1 MTLEANPVATFVDRV
16 VEVFAPRAALRR
28 QYARNALSMG
38 DGYDAAKTSRRNR
51 TFTGRGG
58 GADVHTDAQ
67 TLFQLREQCLHHD
80 RTSALLAGLLNT
92 AVDEIV
98 GPTFTFKPIT
108 PDDAWNELAAQYV
121 LQMQT
126 AENTDARGQFS
137 LTDQAKLTLRS
148 LWTSGDIL
156 HVWQP
161 DGRLATYEAHEIVS
175 PRERP
180 QGTAIVN
187 GVQFDKAGRASHYYV
202 PKPAV
207 KSDRGYVQTREDL
220 QRIPAADALFVAT
233 RKRFNQSRGVPFLAP
248 VLSAFNR
255 LDGYIDA
262 EMFAAHVNAHWAAKI
277 TREPVYDETDPNSDL
292 PGSRNLS
299 YPAPADGRRSFD
311 RLQTMEP
318 GMILD
323 LLPGEDLDIV
333 YAQRPGNTFEPFV
346 LLVCRMVGVGVGMP
360 LELFLK
366 DFSRTNYSSAR
377 ASMNVAKRSFRGWQL
392 ALESKMCSPWYR
404 RHITRGIASKEL
416 PLPKGTPDVFA
427 HQCQWPQWEHVDPMK
442 EIQAD
447 ALSIQTR
454 LRSRGEVI
462 RARNGD
468 PAATFAELAEEENAL
483 REAGLLQQPQAPQ
496 QS

>member
-1 MTLEANPVATFVDRV
+1 MNVAKVVDRA
-16 VEVFAPRAALRR
+16 VEVFAPRAAL
-28 QYARNALSMG
+28 ARARARMALTLS
-38 DGYDAAKTSRRNR
+38 DGFDAAKPSRRHR
-51 TFTGRGG
+51 TYSGRGG
-58 GADVHTDAQ
+58 SADTHATSQ
-67 TLFQLREQCLHHD
+67 TLHQLREQCLHHD
-80 RTSALLAGLLNT
+80 RNSGLLAGLLNT
-92 AVDEIV
+92 AADEIV
-98 GPTFTFKPIT
+98 GPTFAFKPTT
-108 PDDAWNELAAQYV
+108 PDDAWNERTAAYIV
-121 LQMQT
+121 DMQ
-126 AENTDARGQFS
+126 APDATDARAEFT
-137 LTDQAKLTLRS
+137 LADQVKLTLRA

-161 DGRLATYEAHEIVS
+161 DGRLYTYEAHEISS

-180 QGTAIVN
+180 EGTTIVN
-187 GVQFDKAGRASHYYV
+187 GVQFNKAGQAVAYYV
-202 PKPAV
+202 PKANVTP
-207 KSDRGYVQTREDL
+207 DRGYVQTRADL
-220 QRIPAADALFVAT
+220 QKIPAKNALFVAA

-262 EMFAAHVNAHWAAKI
+262 EMFAAHINSHWAAKI
-277 TREPVYDETDPNSDL
+277 TREPVYDESDPNSDL
-292 PGSRNLS
+292 PGSRSLT
-299 YPAPADGRRSFD
+299 YTAPSDSRRTFD

-323 LLPGEDLDIV
+323 LLPGEDLDLV
-333 YAQRPGNTFEPFV
+333 YAQRPGVTFEPFV

-377 ASMNVAKRSFRGWQL
+377 ASMNVAKRSFRGWQI
-392 ALESKMCSPWYR
+392 ALESKFLRPWYR
-404 RHITRGIASKEL
+404 RHITRAIATKAL
-416 PLPKGTPDVFA
+416 PLPRNVPDLFA

-447 ALSIQTR
+447 VLAIENH

-468 PAATFAELAEEENAL
+468 PAATFAELAEEQQTL
-483 REAGLLQQPQAPQ
+483 REAGLLQPENAPPTP
-496 QS
+496 